1 MRRKS
6 NPTIVINI
14 VIVVILILAIGHIIW
29 QSINL
34 IEFGEGPTVKNSA
47 TAAFSAVSEYEKK
60 HGRDFPSEP
69 NSVAVFKFKA
79 DESLLLVVRID
90 ELYDDRNLPK
100 QWLVCDGV
108 VRRVIED

>member
-6 NPTIVINI
+6 NPTIVIN
-14 VIVVILILAIGHIIW
+14 VVVVVILMLAIGNIIW

-34 IEFGEGPTVKNSA
+34 IEKSPAVKNSA
-47 TAAFSAVSEYEKK
+47 TAAISAVSEYEKK

-79 DESLLLVVRID
+79 DESRLLVVRID

-108 VRRVIED
+108 VRRIVED

>member
-6 NPTIVINI
+6 DPTIVINV
-14 VIVVILILAIGHIIW
+14 VIVVILMLAIGNIIW
-29 QSINL
+29 QSVNL
-34 IEFGEGPTVKNSA
+34 IEKSPAVKNSA
-47 TAAFSAVSEYEKK
+47 TAAISAVSEYEKK

-79 DESLLLVVRID
+79 DESRLLVVRID

-108 VRRVIED
+108 VRRIVED

>member
-6 NPTIVINI
+6 DPTIVI
-14 VIVVILILAIGHIIW
+14 IVVILMLAIGNIIW

-34 IEFGEGPTVKNSA
+34 IEKSPAVKNSA
-47 TAAFSAVSEYEKK
+47 TAAISAVSEYEKK

-79 DESLLLVVRID
+79 DESRLLVVRID

-108 VRRVIED
+108 VRRIVED

>member
-6 NPTIVINI
+6 DPTIVINV
-14 VIVVILILAIGHIIW
+14 VIVVILMLAIGNIIW
-29 QSINL
+29 QSVNL
-34 IEFGEGPTVKNSA
+34 IEKSPAVKNSA
-47 TAAFSAVSEYEKK
+47 TAAISAVSEYEKK

-79 DESLLLVVRID
+79 DESRLLVVRID

-108 VRRVIED
+108 VRRVVED

>member
-14 VIVVILILAIGHIIW
+14 VIVVILILAMGHVIW

-34 IEFGEGPTVKNSA
+34 IEKSPTVKNSA

-79 DESLLLVVRID
+79 DESRLLVVRID

-108 VRRVIED
+108 VRRVVED